1 VSESPVV
8 EAHGLVKRYGT
19 VTALTGMDLA
29 IERGE
34 VFGLIGP
41 NGAGKT
47 TFIRAVVGALRPTEG
62 ELRVLG
68 LGPLD
73 DRWAL
78 RRRIGYMPQQAA
90 LYPDLSARRNVSFF
104 SAAHTRER
112 DGAGVDRALEL
123 IGLADR
129 GDDPVRTLSGGMQQR
144 VSLAC
149 ALAHEPKLLILDEP
163 TAGVDPELR
172 AGFWETF
179 HHMAEAGTTV
189 IVSTHQMG
197 EALQCD
203 RVALL
208 QLGTV
213 VAAEDPRALLH
224 SNKATVHVWHD
235 GAEQTFSLE
244 DYPHQLPGLID
255 SDVDRVE
262 IQLEPVD
269 NVVLSIIRG
278 RSRS

>member
-19 VTALTGMDLA
+19 VSALAGIDLV

-47 TFIRAVVGALRPTEG
+47 TFIRAVVGALRPNEG

-68 LGPLD
+68 LGPLA

-123 IGLADR
+123 IGLEDR

-149 ALAHEPKLLILDEP
+149 ALAHEPELLILDEP

-179 HHMAEAGTTV
+179 HRMTEVGTTV

-213 VAAEDPRALLH
+213 VAAEDPETLLH

-235 GAEQTFSLE
+235 GTERTFSLE
-244 DYPHQLPGLID
+244 DYPHQLPALMGP
-255 SDVDRVE
+255 DVDRVE

-269 NVVLSIIRG
+269 NVILDII
-278 RSRS
+278 RSRSHS